1 MVGKA
6 EAQLTNE
13 GIPYEVGIAHYNEL
27 AKGQVRLSSNRPP
40 FSSLCM
46 LLQAAN
52 IIPLQKDD
60 ELFLH
65 VCDRCLEGRMAF

>member
-6 EAQLTNE
+6 EAQLTSE

-27 AKGQVRLSSNRPP
+27 AKGQVRLNNRP
-40 FSSLCM
+40 FASLCCK
-46 LLQAAN
+46 LGN
-52 IIPLQKDD
+52 IIPLQKD
-60 ELFLH
+60 ELFCVC